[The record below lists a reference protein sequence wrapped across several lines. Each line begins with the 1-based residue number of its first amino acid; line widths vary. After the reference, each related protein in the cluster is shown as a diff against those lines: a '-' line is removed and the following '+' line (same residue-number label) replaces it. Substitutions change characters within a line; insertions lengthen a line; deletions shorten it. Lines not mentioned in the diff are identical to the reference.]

1 MKMKTIAV
9 VALAAVLP
17 FVAFGKKKTL
27 VIGDQTLEPDTSLT
41 FTLTDAPDEI
51 NGMEV
56 LSEYLPDGIDVTWT
70 GSKFKVPKSSKPKF
84 SKKEEDFVTSEKR
97 DENNCG
103 FKISVN
109 KKSGAVK
116 GSFKVYVQ
124 KSEKKLK
131 AYSASFR
138 GTLGDG
144 GITVSVRGAGS
155 YDASLD

>member
-1 MKMKTIAV
+1 MKKMKMIAV
-9 VALAAVLP
+9 VALAALLP

-27 VIGDQTLEPDTSLT
+27 VIGDMTLEPDTSLT
-41 FTLTDAPDEI
+41 FALADAPDEI

-84 SKKEEDFVTSEKR
+84 SKKQDDFVTSEKR

-103 FKISVN
+103 FKCSVN
-109 KKSGAVK
+109 KKTGVVK

-131 AYSASFR
+131 AYGASFR

-144 GITVSVRGAGS
+144 GVAVRIAGAS
-155 YDASLD
+155 YEATLD

>member
-9 VALAAVLP
+9 MALAAVLP
-17 FVAFGKKKTL
+17 FVVFGKKKTL

-41 FTLTDAPDEI
+41 FSMSDGPDEI

-56 LSEYLPDGIDVTWT
+56 LAEYLPDGIDVTWT
-70 GSKFKVPKSSKPKF
+70 GSKFKVPKAGKVKY
-84 SKKEEDFVTSEKR
+84 SKKEEDFVSKK
-97 DENNCG
+97 DENMCG

-109 KKSGAVK
+109 KKSGTVK

-124 KSEKKLK
+124 KSDKKLK

>member
-1 MKMKTIAV
+1 MKKMKMVAI

-27 VIGDQTLEPDTSLT
+27 VIGDMTLEPDTSLT
-41 FTLTDAPDEI
+41 FAMADGPDEI
-51 NGMEV
+51 NGLEV

-70 GSKFKVPKSSKPKF
+70 GSKFKVPKSGKPKY
-84 SKKEEDFVTSEKR
+84 SKKEDDFVSKK
-97 DENNCG
+97 DENMCG
-103 FKISVN
+103 FKCSVN
-109 KKSGAVK
+109 KKTGRVK

-131 AYSASFR
+131 AFGASFS

-144 GITVSVRGAGS
+144 GLTVRVRGAGE
-155 YDASLD
+155 YEATLD